1 MKRHDH
7 IPIASTASL
16 TARLAMMLLILMMG
30 TKTTAQILIQ
40 FNGNTA
46 SVTVPTIVKG
56 VTYSINGANVVI
68 NSSTTTTEY
77 TYRVSGTSTDG
88 SLTINGNYKL
98 TLALTG
104 VNLTNRHGGAAIDVE
119 CGKRVSVELASGTV
133 NTLADA
139 ATGTQKAALYFKGH
153 PEFKGSGTL
162 NVTGN
167 LKHAI
172 CAKEY
177 IQFKSSLGYVNILGA
192 VADGIHCGKGKVE
205 NEHNYFEMNGGTV
218 NINHVGNDGVD
229 ADDYGVIRITGGA
242 ISANIGDEGTGLK
255 ADSTLN
261 ISGGQV
267 NLSVNGH
274 GSEAIKAN
282 HTVNIS
288 GGETYITVTGEGA
301 KGIRSKKQTTGTVL
315 NGGQINFTGGSALI
329 EISGGDYILGTDTT
343 RCVGVHADAGFTQT
357 DGYLRILAMG
367 LDVYSHQIEDE
378 TQLTGGTMET
388 IRIPWVFHPH
398 ACQYDMSVFAI
409 VKENG
414 VSLSDYSQ
422 VAVGAFIDGQCSGYG
437 YFESADYGI
446 IRIHSAINELR
457 DVSFRLYDYA
467 TATEYPLSAD
477 RAVRFADTSVA
488 GTPSSPVVLELFRGL
503 MGDVNIDGEIN
514 VTDVMMTVSY
524 IIGNNPKGF
533 HPELADLNDDG
544 EINIVDAM
552 MIVNIIL

>member
-1 MKRHDH
+1 
-7 IPIASTASL
+7 
-16 TARLAMMLLILMMG
+16 MMLLILMMG
-30 TKTTAQILIQ
+30 TKAMAQIVIQ

-77 TYRVSGTSTDG
+77 TYRVSGSSSDG

-98 TLALTG
+98 TMTLAG
-104 VNLTNRHGGAAIDVE
+104 VNLTNQHGGAAIDVE
-119 CGKRVSVELASGTV
+119 CGKRISVELASGTV

-139 ATGTQKAALYFKGH
+139 PTGTQKAALYFKGH
-153 PEFKGSGTL
+153 PEFKGNGTL
-162 NVTGN
+162 CVTGN

-177 IQFKSSLGYVNILGA
+177 IQLKSSVGFINILGA
-192 VADGIHCGKGKVE
+192 VADGIHCGKGKAE

-229 ADDYGVIRITGGA
+229 ADDYGVIRINGGA

-255 ADSTLN
+255 ADSILS
-261 ISGGQV
+261 ISGGLV

-274 GSEAIKAN
+274 DSEAIKAN
-282 HTVNIS
+282 HLVTIS
-288 GGETYITVTGEGA
+288 GGEANIIVTGEGS
-301 KGIRSKKQTTGTVL
+301 KGIRSKQQTTGTVL
-315 NGGQINFTGGSALI
+315 NGGQIYFSGGSALI

-343 RCVGVHADAGFTQT
+343 RCIGVHADAGFTQT
-357 DGYLRILAMG
+357 DGNLRILAMG
-367 LDVYSHQIEDE
+367 LDVYTHQIEDE
-378 TQLTGGTMET
+378 TNLIGGTMEA
-388 IRIPWVFHPH
+388 IRIPWVFQPH

-437 YFESADYGI
+437 FFESTDYGI
-446 IRIHSAINELR
+446 IRIHSAINESQ
-457 DVSFRLYDYA
+457 DVTFRLYDYA
-467 TATEYPLSAD
+467 TATEYPLTASQK
-477 RAVRFADTSVA
+477 VRFADISA
-488 GTPSSPVVLELFRGL
+488 IGTPSSPVVLELFRGL
-503 MGDVNIDGEIN
+503 LGDVNNDGEIN
-514 VTDVMMTVSY
+514 VTDVMMTVNY
-524 IIGNNPKGF
+524 IIGNDPKEF